1 MKIIFTLGLNLF
13 LLFLPGGSLQAQRFT
28 GGLSAGLIASQVD
41 GDTYKGYDKAGIT
54 AGGWVNL
61 SMTEHSA
68 FQVGLNYI
76 QKGSRHN
83 PDYDKGDN
91 HFLLIRL
98 GYVEMPLL
106 YQYIM
111 KNRFYLETGPSIGVL
126 LHSFTDANDGSTT
139 GILADNAF
147 RLLDI
152 SANFGIGYRY
162 SEKLRIGLRNGN
174 SLSTIRKERVTGDRW
189 RLWGYGQF
197 NNLLALELMY
207 RL

>member
-1 MKIIFTLGLNLF
+1 MKNTFITCSLILF
-13 LLFLPGGSLQAQRFT
+13 LLLLQGWTLHAQRFT

-61 SMTEHSA
+61 SMNDHSA
-68 FQVGLNYI
+68 FQAGLNYI

-91 HFLLIRL
+91 NFLLIRL

-106 YQYIM
+106 YQYHM
-111 KNRFYLETGPSIGVL
+111 KNRFYLEIGPSIGVL
-126 LHSFTDANDGSTT
+126 LHSYTKTYGTNW
-139 GILADNAF
+139 GILADNTF
-147 RLLDI
+147 HILDI
-152 SANFGIGYRY
+152 SANFGLGYRY
-162 SEKLRIGLRNGN
+162 SDRLKIGLRNGN
-174 SLSTIRKERVTGDRW
+174 SLISIRKERVTGDRY
-189 RLWGYGQF
+189 RLWGYGQY